1 MPSTCPYCEWSDHAY
16 RLPAHILSRHIE
28 HIRIG
33 TIQRNHCLNAF
44 VRPGGDGLV
53 EFSVC
58 LTCKK
63 GTVADTTE
71 GNGMRWLSLHS
82 KKDACR
88 AAHAAAY
95 TTFKAAW
102 DAAKAAPAEE
112 PAPPPSGD
120 SIASLWEECK
130 TNKKMS
136 EMVADLEDR
145 VLEESE
151 CLDDDP
157 CFRPEEGFK
166 VAISTAIGY
175 KQKFEKSKQKM
186 EELVAKHDD
195 EIRELRGV
203 IRKQVDTI
211 QRSETMIK
219 DHQYEIAHLRVEN
232 SRLQKEIE
240 ELQDEN
246 NALRVEIS
254 QLRAEITQLR
264 EENGTLRSE
273 VGSLKDEMAL
283 MREQMVAMQKE
294 FDAYKKAH
302 PV

>member
-1 MPSTCPYCEWSDHAY
+1 
-16 RLPAHILSRHIE
+16 
-28 HIRIG
+28 
-33 TIQRNHCLNAF
+33 
-44 VRPGGDGLV
+44 
-53 EFSVC
+53 
-58 LTCKK
+58 
-63 GTVADTTE
+63 
-71 GNGMRWLSLHS
+71 MRWLSLHS

-88 AAHAAAY
+88 AAHAAAF
-95 TTFKAAW
+95 TTFKTAW
-102 DAAKAAPAEE
+102 DAAKAAPAP
-112 PAPPPSGD
+112 PAEDPIPPSSCD

-130 TNKKMS
+130 SNKKMT

-175 KQKFEKSKQKM
+175 KQKFEKSEQEM
-186 EELVAKHDD
+186 EELVAAHDD

-203 IRKQVDTI
+203 IRTQVDTI
-211 QRSETMIK
+211 RCLETMVK
-219 DHQYEIAHLRVEN
+219 DQQCEIVHLRAEN
-232 SRLQKEIE
+232 TRLRKEIE

-294 FDAYKKAH
+294 FDAYKKAY